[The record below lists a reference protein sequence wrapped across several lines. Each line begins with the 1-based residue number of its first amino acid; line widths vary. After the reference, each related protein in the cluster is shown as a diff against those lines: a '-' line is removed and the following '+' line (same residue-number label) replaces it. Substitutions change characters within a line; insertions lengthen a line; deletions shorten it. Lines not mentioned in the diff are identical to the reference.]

1 MRFFTL
7 LLIPHHCSANP
18 IITAMNI
25 PAKIKL
31 IFILSTVLTF
41 QSNVGQSQDNQ
52 PLESNLEAPD
62 FDASKLKSATL
73 TKWGGFALGA
83 IGSATLSVPIAIVGG
98 IIGIAG
104 QISQDV
110 QLVRLGNRFAQ
121 EKKPISR
128 DGYLAPENYLE
139 FNIESVVVGSSGT
152 YKSSKKASNPFM
164 VMEILD
170 EIRMNGIVQEKI
182 ILIQYTYET
191 YDNYPRRA
199 EKRMNATN
207 LKLKFLEY

>member
-1 MRFFTL
+1 
-7 LLIPHHCSANP
+7 
-18 IITAMNI
+18 MNI

-128 DGYLAPENYLE
+128 
-139 FNIESVVVGSSGT
+139 
-152 YKSSKKASNPFM
+152 
-164 VMEILD
+164 
-170 EIRMNGIVQEKI
+170 
-182 ILIQYTYET
+182 IQH
-191 YDNYPRRA
+191 
-199 EKRMNATN
+199 
-207 LKLKFLEY
+207 

>member
-1 MRFFTL
+1 
-7 LLIPHHCSANP
+7 
-18 IITAMNI
+18 MNI

-41 QSNVGQSQDNQ
+41 QSNIGQSQDNQ

-83 IGSATLSVPIAIVGG
+83 IGSATLSAPIAIVGG

-110 QLVRLGNRFAQ
+110 QLVRLGNRFAK
-121 EKKPISR
+121 EKKPTLR

-152 YKSSKKASNPFM
+152 YTSSKKASNPFM

-191 YDNYPRRA
+191 HDNYPRPRLA
-199 EKRMNATN
+199 EKRMKATN
-207 LKLKFLEY
+207 SKLKFLEY